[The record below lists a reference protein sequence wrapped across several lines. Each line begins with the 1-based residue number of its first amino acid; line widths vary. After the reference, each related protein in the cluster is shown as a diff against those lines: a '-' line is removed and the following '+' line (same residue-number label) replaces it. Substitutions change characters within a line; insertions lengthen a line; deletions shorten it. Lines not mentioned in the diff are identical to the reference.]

1 MPPGVSPGADD
12 SLTSLQ
18 WLLEVYPLLVPE
30 MRPIEL
36 LQEPGEVVWVPGGEW
51 QGVEWQGAEG
61 KRRQGRPGDVW
72 VPKGEWLGAE
82 GEGQAGW
89 CGRLEMNG
97 RGSRREDRQ
106 GGA

>member
-51 QGVEWQGAEG
+51 QGSS
-61 KRRQGRPGDVW
+61 
-72 VPKGEWLGAE
+72 
-82 GEGQAGW
+82 
-89 CGRLEMNG
+89 G
-97 RGSRREDRQ
+97 RGPMRRDTQ
-106 GGA
+106 GGVGAWR